1 MSGPFAVAP
10 EAAQAEAGV
19 SVAPQNSDFSK
30 LFHKLNNQLG
40 VVLANAE
47 LLESRL
53 ATDAER
59 ERAGL
64 VVSGALEAI
73 ATIRDLRQRVSRLE

>member
-1 MSGPFAVAP
+1 MSERFAVAP
-10 EAAQAEAGV
+10 EAAGAEAV
-19 SVAPQNSDFSK
+19 LSVDTQNRDFSK

-53 ATDAER
+53 ASEAER
-59 ERAGL
+59 DRAGL

-73 ATIRDLRQRVSRLE
+73 ATVRDLRQQVSALE